1 MKNRIKILIFAF
13 FICISGYSQEENNS
27 NYSSNVFNSN
37 QDGLN
42 LLSNI
47 NLRQLSL
54 DANNNGVLYQQN
66 NVVIQQVGF
75 NNTLYSSTVSE
86 SSNLELYQKGDFN
99 DINLTVNAPSVT
111 ANILQ
116 NGNNNR
122 VLDNVYYSNLDVG
135 LQAIQNGDNLTI
147 NRIGVNSLSNK
158 LQLIQEGSYKTIT
171 VISN

>member
-86 SSNLELYQKGDFN
+86 SSNLELNQKGDFN